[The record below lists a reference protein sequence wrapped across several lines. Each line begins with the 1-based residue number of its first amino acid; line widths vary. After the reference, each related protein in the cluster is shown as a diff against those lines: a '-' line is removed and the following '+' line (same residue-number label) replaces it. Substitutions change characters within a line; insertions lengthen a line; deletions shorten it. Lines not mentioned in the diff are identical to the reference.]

1 MPVGVWVNAHFWRT
15 AGRCRRLLYNRRG
28 IAQNL
33 AKWLTSPHTKLM
45 RLSDQYSSH
54 LKPSFSREKSTQTQH
69 VHTHTRWPSKSSL
82 ILTMALHWQHSGTPT
97 QIQTRSTHTQ
107 THTCTR
113 DGAYLLSPVRVLNF
127 PKELPL
133 KAHRRRAEL
142 IILDIPEQVSY
153 NNNSHSLLCL
163 LNRSGQMSSGELL
176 KKTLWD
182 YHSVNVL

>member
-1 MPVGVWVNAHFWRT
+1 
-15 AGRCRRLLYNRRG
+15 
-28 IAQNL
+28 
-33 AKWLTSPHTKLM
+33 M

-54 LKPSFSREKSTQTQH
+54 LKPSFSREKSTHKHSKYT
-69 VHTHTRWPSKSSL
+69 HTHT
-82 ILTMALHWQHSGTPT
+82 LTQQEFINTDNGPALAAL
-97 QIQTRSTHTQ
+97 RNTHTLETH
-107 THTCTR
+107 THTCTQ
-113 DGAYLLSPVRVLNF
+113 DGAYLPSPVGVLNF

-182 YHSVNVL
+182 YHSVNIL